1 MVVLLH
7 IRKWGQTPLRGASPI
22 VAQQHQW
29 THAAGETV
37 GRRNGERI
45 PAQNGSLRMLNLLL

>member
-22 VAQQHQW
+22 VAQHQW

-45 PAQNGSLRMLNLLL
+45 PAQSGSLRMLNLLL